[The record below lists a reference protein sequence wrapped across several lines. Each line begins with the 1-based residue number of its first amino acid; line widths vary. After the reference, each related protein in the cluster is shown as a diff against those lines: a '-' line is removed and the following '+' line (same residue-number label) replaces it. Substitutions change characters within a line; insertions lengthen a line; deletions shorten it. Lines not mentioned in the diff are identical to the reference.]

1 MGLVVAGETAVVHEP
16 AEGPLDDPAPR
27 NHLEALLGRIA
38 SGDFDVDAEG
48 GAVFDDLG
56 AVARVGPCLRDTR
69 VVCGDVREYVDAA
82 GIVGDAG
89 GGDQYGQEEAECV
102 DADVAFA
109 ACDLLARVDALAGG
123 RDIRGGLDALGVQDA
138 GGRLG
143 VAAFG
148 FPDQAPQESV
158 ELVEDRVLLPSGEVA
173 VDGLPRGEVVRQV
186 PPGDPGPVDEYLSS
200 CPVPRAAPHDEPI
213 T

>member
-1 MGLVVAGETAVVHEP
+1 M
-16 AEGPLDDPAPR
+16 
-27 NHLEALLGRIA
+27 
-38 SGDFDVDAEG
+38 F
-48 GAVFDDLG
+48 
-56 AVARVGPCLRDTR
+56 
-69 VVCGDVREYVDAA
+69 EYVDATDV
-82 GIVGDAG
+82 VGDAG
-89 GGDQYGQEEAECV
+89 GGDQHGQEEAECV
-102 DADVAFA
+102 DADVALA

-123 RDIRGGLDALGVQDA
+123 RDVRGGLDALGVQDA

-158 ELVEDRVLLPSGEVA
+158 ELVDDRVLLPGGEVA

-186 PPGDPGPVDEYLSS
+186 PPGIPVRS
-200 CPVPRAAPHDEPI
+200 